1 MLGVD
6 MDGAAGPKVDDES
19 FPEIDFDMQVW
30 AFSIEGSIGSQVQDL
45 IYLASSC
52 HLMPPL
58 NPVWS
63 HTSTGGGLRS

>member
-1 MLGVD
+1 VMLGVD
-6 MDGAAGPKVDDES
+6 MDGAAGPEVDDES

-45 IYLASSC
+45 IYLAS
-52 HLMPPL
+52 LFMPPL
-58 NPVWS
+58 NSVWS